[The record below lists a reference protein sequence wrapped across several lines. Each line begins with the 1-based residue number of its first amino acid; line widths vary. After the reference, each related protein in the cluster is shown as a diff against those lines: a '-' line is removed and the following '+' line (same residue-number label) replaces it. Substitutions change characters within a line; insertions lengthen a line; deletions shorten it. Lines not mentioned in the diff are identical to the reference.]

1 MFDTEKFICEIELR
15 PAIWDV
21 RSKSYSNKTEKTK
34 AWEEICCSFIDNF
47 ENNLKIYCYHF
58 ANLALGDNERLPLT
72 EHLLSGVSRE
82 VYGAAYV
89 AFVAKALTKAIPPL

>member
-34 AWEEICCSFIDNF
+34 AWEEICSSFFYNF
-47 ENNLKIYCYHF
+47 EALEKNEKKI
-58 ANLALGDNERLPLT
+58 NKE
-72 EHLLSGVSRE
+72 
-82 VYGAAYV
+82 
-89 AFVAKALTKAIPPL
+89 AKALTNAIPPL